1 MPFISVTLI
10 EGRTTEQKHDL
21 LKKLTVASAEALDID
36 PQNVRVAIHEVSA
49 DEWGIGGEPM
59 SKLRPA

>member
-49 DEWGIGGEPM
+49 DGWGIGGEPM

>member
-10 EGRTTEQKHDL
+10 EGRTLEQKHDL
-21 LKKLTVASAEALDID
+21 LKKITDASAESLDID
-36 PQNVRVAIHEVSA
+36 PQRIRVAIYEVSA
-49 DEWGIGGEPM
+49 DRWGIGGEPM